1 MAGTAIIG
9 LGAMGLGMAR
19 NIIGAGVALKGF
31 DLSEAACAR
40 FAEAGGTVAKTAA
53 EAATGCDLLLLMV
66 VNAAQAR
73 AVLFDSGVTEALEPN
88 AVVML
93 SSTVAPSDARE
104 IAARLAEG
112 QHMLL
117 DAPVSGGQVGADAG
131 NLTVMASG
139 PERAFERAATVLDA
153 VSGILHRLG
162 DEAGQAATYKVV
174 HQLAAGVHLCAA
186 AELLALGAKAG
197 CDPQTLYDIVTNA
210 AGNSW
215 MLGNRGPRMMM
226 EDPPCASSVDIFI
239 KDLGLVLQTGRDAG
253 VALPLSAAA
262 HQMFTGAS
270 AMGFGR
276 EDDSHVIRAYE
287 ALMGTT
293 IRDKGQPT

>member
-31 DLSEAACAR
+31 DLSPDACAR
-40 FAEAGGTVAKTAA
+40 FAEAGGTVAKNAA
-53 EAATGCDLLLLMV
+53 DAAKGADLLVLMV
-66 VNAAQAR
+66 VNAAQVR
-73 AVLFDSGVTEALEPN
+73 AVLFNSGVVEALDPG

-93 SSTVAPSDARE
+93 SSTVAPSDARD
-104 IAARLAEG
+104 IAANLETT
-112 QHMLL
+112 QHTLL

-139 PERAFERAATVLDA
+139 SERAFARAETELAA
-153 VSGILHRLG
+153 ISGILHRLG
-162 DEAGQAATYKVV
+162 DEPGQAATYKVV

-186 AELLALGAKAG
+186 AELMALGAKAG
-197 CDPQTLYDIVTNA
+197 CDPQKVFDIVTNA

-270 AMGFGR
+270 AMGHGR
-276 EDDSHVIRAYE
+276 EDDSKVIRAYE
-287 ALMGTT
+287 ALMGKS
-293 IRDKGQPT
+293 IRDT

>member
-1 MAGTAIIG
+1 MADTAIIG

-19 NIIGAGVALKGF
+19 NVLGAGVAMKGF
-31 DLSEAACAR
+31 DLSPDALGQ
-40 FAEAGGTVAKTAA
+40 FAEAGGEVAQSAA
-53 EAATGCDLLLLMV
+53 EAARGVDLLIVMV

-73 AVLFDSGVTEALEPN
+73 AVLFDSGVVEALAPG

-93 SSTVAPSDARE
+93 SSTVAPTDARE
-104 IAARLAEG
+104 MAAQLAET
-112 QHMLL
+112 QHVLL

-139 PERAFERAATVLDA
+139 PARAFERAEAVLDA
-153 VSGILHRLG
+153 VAGTLHRLG

-174 HQLAAGVHLCAA
+174 HQLAAGVHLAAA
-186 AELLALGAKAG
+186 AELMALGGKAG
-197 CDPQTLYDIVTNA
+197 CDPQTLFEIVTGA
-210 AGNSW
+210 AGTSW
-215 MLGNRGPRMMM
+215 MLENRGPRMMQ

-253 VALPLSAAA
+253 VALPLAAAA

-270 AMGFGR
+270 AMGHGR
-276 EDDSHVIRAYE
+276 EDDSKVIRAYE
-287 ALMGTT
+287 ALMGAS
-293 IRDKGQPT
+293 IREAKA